1 MIEDRNNIIQ
11 DKGLDEEKIGQG
23 IILHIEDE
31 YHNLLKVLVV
41 PTPHLITSFTDLV
54 VNPIQENALQTK
66 DRSKPVIERPGAA
79 ERHAKLLTTLEEQGV
94 ELVYSRVTPIKE
106 GHTPLF
112 TRDVGVIIE
121 DKVIPSRMR
130 YEYRSIEVPGLIDNI
145 DPNQIVQTDG
155 GLHVRGRRYCTT

>member
-66 DRSKPVIERPGAA
+66 DRIFSLYP
-79 ERHAKLLTTLEEQGV
+79 
-94 ELVYSRVTPIKE
+94 
-106 GHTPLF
+106 
-112 TRDVGVIIE
+112 
-121 DKVIPSRMR
+121 
-130 YEYRSIEVPGLIDNI
+130 
-145 DPNQIVQTDG
+145 
-155 GLHVRGRRYCTT
+155 